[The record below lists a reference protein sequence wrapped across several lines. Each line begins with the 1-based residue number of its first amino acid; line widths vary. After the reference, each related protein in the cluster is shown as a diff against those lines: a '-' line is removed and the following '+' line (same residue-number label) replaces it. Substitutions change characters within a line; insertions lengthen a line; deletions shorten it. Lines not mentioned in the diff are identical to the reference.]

1 MSSHV
6 LSVAGV
12 LSASSLAE
20 GERIEVRGSFM
31 LTIKSPN
38 PHPTLSQTHSFAL
51 TGAGASVSPSGREKG
66 EANISP

>member
-51 TGAGASVSPSGREKG
+51 TGAGASVSPNGREKG